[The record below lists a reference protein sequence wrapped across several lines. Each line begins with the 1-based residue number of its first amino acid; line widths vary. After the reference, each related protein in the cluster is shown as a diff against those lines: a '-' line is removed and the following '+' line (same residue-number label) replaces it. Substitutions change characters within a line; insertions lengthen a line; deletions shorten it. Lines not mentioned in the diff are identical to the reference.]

1 MTAIIAAGCLMR
13 HNRETIY
20 KTIGHGPA
28 LPKTCFA
35 SVRQEVIKAMGFIRK
50 FNVGRGN
57 CKYLLHWKL
66 TTTRVIQNV
75 KNM

>member
-13 HNRETIY
+13 YNRKTIY
-20 KTIGHGPA
+20 KAIGHGAA

-50 FNVGRGN
+50 VDVGRVN
-57 CKYLLHWKL
+57 IYYTILHW
-66 TTTRVIQNV
+66 
-75 KNM
+75 